1 VYRPS
6 RNLAQH
12 RAQCQSKNGSGAARR
27 SARPF
32 RFDSAGPSINPAI
45 GVTRHNGDILELRH
59 FHPYRLTFPQLSPRA
74 SRIELRRMRV
84 GGRKCLFAHC
94 FEWHCGG
101 TVQNASV
108 PAATKK
114 AFGSVMWCGLRPFGN
129 AQTITRCG
137 EPMQLSI
144 VGKNFSPKIAPNRA
158 LRAFDGLC
166 DDEAV
171 PLICPTR
178 QVFAQS
184 ASLPATACYFAWGC
198 FRYFGGEPPLRGGEK
213 SGLKPHTL
221 ARPARGVQ
229 RRARSRLRGRAV
241 PAGGLVRPARC
252 SGSGL
257 IIEWQRRKRTLKR
270 VLAFGSGSR
279 HRGCRRFSGRRHRLP
294 PPLE

>member
-1 VYRPS
+1 VRPDLGRVDS
-6 RNLAQH
+6 RDSLLATNQI
-12 RAQCQSKNGSGAARR
+12 R
-27 SARPF
+27 
-32 RFDSAGPSINPAI
+32 
-45 GVTRHNGDILELRH
+45 
-59 FHPYRLTFPQLSPRA
+59 
-74 SRIELRRMRV
+74 
-84 GGRKCLFAHC
+84 
-94 FEWHCGG
+94 
-101 TVQNASV
+101 
-108 PAATKK
+108 
-114 AFGSVMWCGLRPFGN
+114 GSVMWRGLRPFGN

-144 VGKNFSPKIAPNRA
+144 VGKNFSPKIAPNSA

-198 FRYFGGEPPLRGGEK
+198 FRYFGGEPQLRGGEK

-241 PAGGLVRPARC
+241 PAGGLARPARC
-252 SGSGL
+252 SRSGL
-257 IIEWQRRKRTLKR
+257 IIEWQRRKRTLKQ
-270 VLAFGSGSR
+270 VPAFCTELAR
-279 HRGCRRFSGRRHRLP
+279 HGR
-294 PPLE
+294 